1 MIDFHPLR
9 PILVLLLSLLWAT
22 MGSATALAERGDFDL
37 STVALVTPMPV
48 EPATV
53 PSVARLRKS

>member
-1 MIDFHPLR
+1 MTDFHPLR

-48 EPATV
+48 EPTLSPA
-53 PSVARLRKS
+53 L

>member
-1 MIDFHPLR
+1 MTDFHPLR
-9 PILVLLLSLLWAT
+9 PILVLLLSLLSLLWAT

-48 EPATV
+48 EPTLSPA
-53 PSVARLRKS
+53 L